1 MKVWCAM
8 VQGGGKKNVI
18 LRWAGTA
25 VHNFGSCISLR
36 PQRELEAAEAI
47 APSCSWQSGS
57 ISGKSSAEKTISM
70 PSKTLATHGDKK
82 TWGLKIEEALWK
94 GSGKI
99 ACHLFSG
106 EENACLAAPCFDCL
120 YPISYAVSKRDLYR
134 LVSRHPVSMKFSPS
148 KCKNAGKAEFD
159 RFKFQSKG
167 DFYPSQNSIQTF
179 RSVSNF
185 ETRIPRSR

>member
-1 MKVWCAM
+1 MKVWCSSA
-8 VQGGGKKNVI
+8 GWEEKNDI

-36 PQRELEAAEAI
+36 PQRELEAEAI
-47 APSCSWQSGS
+47 AASWSWQSGS

-82 TWGLKIEEALWK
+82 PWGLKIEEALWK

-106 EENACLAAPCFDCL
+106 EENAWLAAPGFDSL